1 MRGTSSGPRAR
12 ADRRLEKEIEAEF
25 IRNLRLLGFQVS
37 KTSQPRPSM
46 IALGIPD
53 DE

>member
-1 MRGTSSGPRAR
+1 MRGTSSGLRAR
-12 ADRRLEKEIEAEF
+12 VDRRLEKEIEAEF
-25 IRNLRLLGFQVS
+25 IQNLRLLGFQVS

-46 IALGIPD
+46 ITLGIPD